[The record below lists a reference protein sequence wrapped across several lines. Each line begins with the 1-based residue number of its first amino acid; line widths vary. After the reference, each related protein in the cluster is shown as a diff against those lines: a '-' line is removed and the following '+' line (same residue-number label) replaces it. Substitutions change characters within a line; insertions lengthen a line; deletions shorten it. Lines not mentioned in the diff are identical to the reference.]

1 MITER
6 KVKTHYGE
14 FTFSYIDYPGPSGML
29 DVYFGAEH
37 LGYLEFINL
46 EQATDSE
53 LIYKVSSAFFMEEEV
68 DEDE

>member
-1 MITER
+1 MIEER
-6 KVKTHYGE
+6 RIKTKLGD
-14 FTFSYIDYPGPSGML
+14 FVFSYIDYPGPSGMV
-29 DVYFGAEH
+29 DVVFGAKH